1 MPKNYPLY
9 FCVKVIAKQHFHRIW
24 NNKIYC
30 YTCRNIYIYTWSVHC
45 FHWHSQFWEFCHITE
60 VVWKLYILDIN
71 QEVVYVILQAALL
84 KLVLI
89 FMKYKVVFKF
99 EEKLL
104 VEGLKMFFLSN
115 IKGKLSYSG
124 EYWKVTML
132 CKLC

>member
-1 MPKNYPLY
+1 MSKSYPLY
-9 FCVKVIAKQHFHRIW
+9 FCVKVIAKQHLGRIW
-24 NNKIYC
+24 NNEKILLQKYLH
-30 YTCRNIYIYTWSVHC
+30 IYLVIHY
-45 FHWHSQFWEFCHITE
+45 FNWHSQFWEFCHITE

-104 VEGLKMFFLSN
+104 LEGVKMFFLSY